1 MIALGARTVASF
13 ILIAAAS
20 GCSAGYVE
28 IPLETPIQPKI
39 DVRPFSRVFVAGFIT
54 AGSDEVDGNLETVR
68 LLRSQLRNKGGAL
81 RVIDADALALA
92 DLAAAEN
99 GGGGASTAASS
110 GAAGNPPPA
119 PQATGDTTASD
130 ETAFAAYDKIF
141 ADKEY
146 WKKVGE
152 ELQQPLIVTGTILF
166 RPQQRS
172 GFVQRERETFDSLG
186 RRRVEPERTYQERKG
201 FILRPSFIFI
211 DGRTGETLHTET
223 FREEILYNANQTTPP
238 LSSYFELM
246 DRLLPSFL
254 NTLTAQKVR
263 GSRTLLK

>member
-1 MIALGARTVASF
+1 MIALGARTVVS
-13 ILIAAAS
+13 LGLLAALT
-20 GCSAGYVE
+20 GCSAGYQE
-28 IPLETPIQPKI
+28 IPLETPIQPKL
-39 DVRPFSRVFVAGFIT
+39 DVRPFSRVFVAGFIA
-54 AGSDEVDGNLETVR
+54 AGTDDVDGNLETVR
-68 LLRSQLRNKGGAL
+68 LLRSQLRNKGTL
-81 RVIDADALALA
+81 RVIDADALPLTDLVAA
-92 DLAAAEN
+92 DA
-99 GGGGASTAASS
+99 GAN
-110 GAAGNPPPA
+110 GAAGNPPPQPA
-119 PQATGDTTASD
+119 GDSSVSD
-130 ETAFAAYDKIF
+130 DAQFAAYDKIF

-152 ELQQPLIVTGTILF
+152 EMQQPLIVTGTVLF

-186 RRRVEPERTYQERKG
+186 RRRVEPERTYMERKG
-201 FILRPSFIFI
+201 FILRPNFIFI

-223 FREEILYNANQTTPP
+223 FREEILYNANQTTPA
-238 LSSYFELM
+238 LSSFFELM

>member
-54 AGSDEVDGNLETVR
+54 AGSEEVDGNLETVR
-68 LLRSQLRNKGGAL
+68 LLRSQLRNKAGAL

-92 DLAAAEN
+92 DLVAPDNGAAPT
-99 GGGGASTAASS
+99 GATS
-110 GAAGNPPPA
+110 GAAGSPPPPA
-119 PQATGDTTASD
+119 QATGDTTVSD
-130 ETAFAAYDKIF
+130 ETAFAAYEKIF
-141 ADKEY
+141 ADKDY